1 MIFKPFHQLMCP
13 RLGCRINAIVKK
25 KRLQWTTVER
35 KLANELGHPE
45 DRWRDR
51 VRQFALE
58 GKGVIRGEALEAL
71 AKVLGVQLA
80 YLQLET
86 DDHGLDRPTLSQ
98 IKATQRSIDHTKATY
113 RMITDPRFGAGAA
126 SLTIPA
132 KVSAKGA
139 FGRDAIAAT
148 RMDVCE
154 LVHDV
159 AEADDDLQQYESALF
174 ADPDEE
180 PIPAVT
186 VPVVD
191 LVTEFSNPLC
201 DAARLWRHENKA
213 SRKTAVF
220 STRIVDGEWR
230 VSTSDLT
237 PKKYPLLRTR
247 GDDQLFGLTHP
258 ASRPINGMRAGVT
271 LLFESKQAPQPGDW
285 IITLQPVDRDI
296 AEMFF
301 PPDPALIATINSS
314 RTKPIWS
321 DVAEPDQ
328 DNPREFR
335 LAAWQYVGQ
344 HDAFNCMRVTRIG
357 DPDQKET
364 VIFYDQI
371 WIAVVDGFVR

>member
-1 MIFKPFHQLMCP
+1 MNCTCTDKLICP
-13 RLGCRINAIVKK
+13 RLRCRIDAVVKK

-35 KLANELGHPE
+35 DLADELGHPE

-58 GKGVIRGEALEAL
+58 GKGAIRGEVLEKL
-71 AKVLGVQLA
+71 AKVLRVRLA

-126 SLTIPA
+126 SVTIPA

-154 LVHDV
+154 LVYDV

-191 LVTEFSNPLC
+191 LVTRFSNPLC
-201 DAARLWRHENKA
+201 DAARRWRHENKA

-230 VSTSDLT
+230 VSTSDLA

-247 GDDQLFGLTHP
+247 GDDELYGLTHP
-258 ASRPINGMRAGVT
+258 ATHPINGMRAGVT
-271 LLFESKQAPQPGDW
+271 LLFESKNAPQPGDW

-314 RTKPIWS
+314 KTKPIWS

-335 LAAWQYVGQ
+335 LASWQYVGQ
-344 HDAFNCMRVTRIG
+344 HDAFNCMRVMRSG
-357 DPDQKET
+357 DPDQEEV

-371 WIAVVDGFVR
+371 WIAVLDGIVR